1 MARNKAM
8 RKVADIRSPAL
19 LPLAPE
25 TNPRPLV
32 QGIPPRRAGRHT
44 ASMLGLLQALEPALA
59 KTPGGKIILFCS
71 ARPREGKTTVADEFA
86 LALTE
91 GSSPN
96 RVVVIDAGLEH
107 ELAQRYDS
115 VCLPLE
121 RLVPALPRVSL
132 SDVSGDGDRGVVVT
146 TVTHTNAACRTLLED
161 AETWTRLRA
170 AFDYVLVEMP
180 SLADSPLAL
189 SVARHFDG
197 VVLIIESGRTRW
209 PIVQHAHEQLQHAGA
224 SVLGAF
230 LNKRVFHVPK
240 SLYNRL

>member
-1 MARNKAM
+1 MYG
-8 RKVADIRSPAL
+8 V
-19 LPLAPE
+19 
-25 TNPRPLV
+25 
-32 QGIPPRRAGRHT
+32 RRG
-44 ASMLGLLQALEPALA
+44 
-59 KTPGGKIILFCS
+59 
-71 ARPREGKTTVADEFA
+71 EGKTTVADEFA
-86 LALTE
+86 LALTQ

-96 RVVVIDAGLEH
+96 RVAVIDAGLEH
-107 ELAQRYDS
+107 ELARRYDS
-115 VCLPLE
+115 GYLPLE

-132 SDVSGDGDRGVVVT
+132 SDVSRDGDRGVVMA
-146 TVTHTNAACRTLLED
+146 TVTHTNAACRTLLDD

-189 SVARHFDG
+189 SLARHFDG

-209 PIVQHAHEQLQHAGA
+209 PIVQRAHEQLQSAGA

-240 SLYNRL
+240 SLYNWL